1 MTHQFNSKSN
11 EGKPLYE
18 YLRGPRTNPSS
29 MFPYGNKTTG
39 MFNRNFFCEQ
49 TKHHLAKRGG
59 GSGSAN
65 PTSHS
70 GMISS
75 IKKGNSSLSVGSS
88 FTTKEGINT
97 NLSPTKSKEIQKF
110 NGNPLSLCYDSKL
123 FNSLLIPSKSTTC
136 HRCGLYG
143 SLRCSQC
150 KQTYYCSA
158 ACQRKDWS
166 AHNIVC
172 KPVNKQNFHKPED
185 VTKLPVEI
193 KTMEMKREANF
204 PFETTTEAVGLG
216 KKIMFSDLPN
226 LGLKKTMEIQG
237 IVTEFK
243 HPGEFYLQIYSSAVL
258 EYIGKLSVSL
268 RETYTNMAIQEEYI
282 PIKGEV
288 CVAKY
293 FVDQTWNRIIVQ
305 EVDVLQKKAQVLYI
319 DFGNG
324 EVVPFSRL
332 QQLKKNIELFP
343 PCAIK
348 CRVANVIPTAGGWT
362 NDCINTV
369 KPLIAEQYCS
379 GKILDIIQEEFISF
393 AVDIELPGSGKHL
406 DCVLVEMGHGLR
418 LKEQI
423 IKSENSNESYFEAI
437 RNKSDEEEKS
447 VEQGNN
453 LKMLSLNI
461 GEEFSAAIAH
471 ILTPEDFFC
480 QYLKN
485 SSQLCELQLSVNEY
499 CGRLP
504 AHSNFHPAVG
514 DVCCAQ
520 YTEDNQWYRASVL
533 AYVSEDSALVGYVDY
548 GNFEILNL
556 SRLCPMSP
564 NLFKLPVQAIKCSLA
579 GVKSPSKTWTL
590 EAISMM
596 KKLVQN
602 KMITVKVVDKKD
614 NSSLVELMDT
624 SVNPSISINK
634 CLIDAGIAVEEG
646 NLLTA
651 DKVFNFKD
659 MTAMLTVE
667 ESLNKME
674 WTKVELA
681 VNQVVDVLVC
691 MVYNPGEFYCQIL
704 KEDAMYRLNELNKS
718 LAKYCQQS
726 SPYFLKPTV
735 GEPCCA
741 FFLGDYNWYRALVK
755 EILPNGYVK
764 VHFVDYGNVEEVKLD
779 KLRQISAEFLR
790 LPFQGIQCWLSDIK
804 PIRREWSKEATARF
818 RMYVAGIKLRA
829 RVLDI
834 RDRGAGLQLTDLSTD
849 HPQTINDIL
858 ISENLA
864 LKEGL
869 PSRGNCNNNPIKK
882 INSHIDSKIQA
893 TSSPYL
899 WKTIEFPV
907 NASIPVH
914 ILEVINPNLF
924 YAFPINN
931 KVDQGKLQR
940 MTMELL
946 EHCNSQK
953 NRPSFTPRIGD
964 ACCARFLCDN
974 YWYRAI
980 VLDISNS
987 EVKVVYVDY
996 GNIETLPFSRVL
1008 PISPS
1013 FLELPFQIIR
1023 CSFEGIMQLPGSDS
1037 LLVTDQLKKLVLNQR
1052 VLITVKGIHENV
1064 HAVSVLKQS
1073 ENGTLNIADTLV
1085 LEGLAKPIKSH
1096 NQSVLDKEEIH
1107 QINCCCLELQK
1118 KVEKHEQILLFLL
1131 TKSIDQDK
1139 FTEMKRWF
1147 KM

>member
-1 MTHQFNSKSN
+1 MTQQFKSKSN
-11 EGKPLYE
+11 DGKPLYDC
-18 YLRGPRTNPSS
+18 LRGPRTNPNS
-29 MFPYGNKTTG
+29 MFPYGNKATG
-39 MFNRNFFCEQ
+39 MFNRKFFCEQ
-49 TKHHLAKRGG
+49 AKQHLAKRGG
-59 GSGSAN
+59 GSGSSN

-75 IKKGNSSLSVGSS
+75 ITKGNSSLSVGKSL
-88 FTTKEGINT
+88 TTKEDIST
-97 NLSPTKSKEIQKF
+97 NLSPAQSKEIQKF
-110 NGNPLSLCYDSKL
+110 SGNPLSLCYDSRL
-123 FNSLLIPSKSTTC
+123 FNSSVPSKSTTC
-136 HRCGLYG
+136 HQCGLYG

-158 ACQRKDWS
+158 ACQREDWS

-185 VTKLPVEI
+185 VSNLPAEI

-204 PFETTTEAVGLG
+204 PLETTTKVVGLG

-226 LGLKKTMEIQG
+226 LGLRKTMEIQG
-237 IVTEFK
+237 TVTEFK
-243 HPGEFYLQIYSSAVL
+243 HPGEFYLQIYSSAVV

-268 RETYTNMAIQEEYI
+268 RETYTNTAIQEEYI

-305 EVDVLQKKAQVLYI
+305 DVDVPQGKAQVLYI
-319 DFGNG
+319 DFGNS
-324 EVVPFSRL
+324 EVIPFSRL
-332 QQLKKNIELFP
+332 QQLKTNIELFP

-348 CRVANVIPTAGGWT
+348 CCVANVIPAAGGWT
-362 NDCINTV
+362 NDCISTV
-369 KPLIAEQYCS
+369 KPLIGEQYCS
-379 GKILDIIQEEFISF
+379 GKILDILQEEMISF
-393 AVDIELPGSGKHL
+393 AVDIVLPVSGKHL
-406 DCVLVEMGHGLR
+406 DCVLVELGHGLR

-437 RNKSDEEEKS
+437 RNKSGEEEKS
-447 VEQGNN
+447 IEQRNN

-461 GEEFSAAIAH
+461 GEEFSAAVAH
-471 ILTPEDFFC
+471 ISSPDVFFC

-485 SSQLCELQLSVNEY
+485 
-499 CGRLP
+499 GK
-504 AHSNFHPAVG
+504 
-514 DVCCAQ
+514 
-520 YTEDNQWYRASVL
+520 DNQWYRASLL
-533 AYVSEDSALVGYVDY
+533 AYISEDSAVVGYVDY
-548 GNFEILNL
+548 GNFEIVNL
-556 SRLCPMSP
+556 SRLRPMSP
-564 NLFKLPVQAIKCSLA
+564 HLLKLPVQSIRCSLA
-579 GVKSPSKTWTL
+579 GVKSPSQTWTL
-590 EAISMM
+590 EAISVM

-614 NSSLVELMDT
+614 NSSLVELMNT

-634 CLIDAGIAVEEG
+634 CLIDAGIAVEDG
-646 NLLTA
+646 NLLTT
-651 DKVFNFKD
+651 DKAVNVKD
-659 MTAMLTVE
+659 VSAMLTVE
-667 ESLNKME
+667 ESLNKTE

-718 LAKYCQQS
+718 LAKHCQQS

-755 EILPNGYVK
+755 EILPNGYIK

-790 LPFQGIQCWLSDIK
+790 LPFQGIQCWLSDVK
-804 PIRREWSKEATARF
+804 PIRKEWTKEATERF
-818 RMYVAGIKLRA
+818 RMCVAGIKLQA

-849 HPQTINDIL
+849 HPKIINDIL

-864 LKEGL
+864 LREGP
-869 PSRGNCNNNPIKK
+869 PSRGNCNNNPIRKM
-882 INSHIDSKIQA
+882 NSHIDSKIQA
-893 TSSPYL
+893 TSSPHL

-907 NASIPVH
+907 NSSVPVH
-914 ILEVINPNLF
+914 IVEVINPNLF

-953 NRPSFTPRIGD
+953 NRTSFTPRIGG

-980 VLDISNS
+980 VLDIFNS

-1008 PISPS
+1008 PISAS
-1013 FLELPFQIIR
+1013 LLELPFQIIR
-1023 CSFEGIMQLPGSDS
+1023 CSFEGIMQLPA
-1037 LLVTDQLKKLVLNQR
+1037 LLVKDQLKKLMLNQR
-1052 VLITVKGIHENV
+1052 VLITIKGIHENV
-1064 HAVSVLKQS
+1064 HAVSVLRQS
-1073 ENGTLNIADTLV
+1073 ENGTLNIADILV
-1085 LEGLAKPIKSH
+1085 LEGLAKPIKNH
-1096 NQSVLDKEEIH
+1096 NQGVFDKEESH

-1131 TKSIDQDK
+1131 NKSVDQDK

-1147 KM
+1147 NM

>member
-1 MTHQFNSKSN
+1 S
-11 EGKPLYE
+11 
-18 YLRGPRTNPSS
+18 
-29 MFPYGNKTTG
+29 
-39 MFNRNFFCEQ
+39 
-49 TKHHLAKRGG
+49 
-59 GSGSAN
+59 
-65 PTSHS
+65 
-70 GMISS
+70 
-75 IKKGNSSLSVGSS
+75 
-88 FTTKEGINT
+88 GINT

-172 KPVNKQNFHKPED
+172 KPVNKLINYFCCWK
-185 VTKLPVEI
+185 
-193 KTMEMKREANF
+193 
-204 PFETTTEAVGLG
+204 
-216 KKIMFSDLPN
+216 
-226 LGLKKTMEIQG
+226 G

-634 CLIDAGIAVEEG
+634 CLIDAGIA
-646 NLLTA
+646 
-651 DKVFNFKD
+651 D

-931 KVDQGKLQR
+931 KGKLQR

-1096 NQSVLDKEEIH
+1096 NQSVLDKEIH

-1139 FTEMKRWF
+1139 FTEMKSLLRLA
-1147 KM
+1147 